1 MTDFETRV
9 IQAQQTRDTAR
20 SSLRMAVG
28 RVGMTRENQWSA
40 SSEQQMLMSSIE
52 TYVKAEAQ
60 AVVLQILKSE
70 DFYIAMT
77 RSAGAMEQAQ

>member
-20 SSLRMAVG
+20 SSLSIAVG
-28 RVGMTRENQWSA
+28 RVGMTQENQWST
-40 SSEQQMLMSSIE
+40 SNGQQSLRALIE
-52 TYVKAEAQ
+52 SYVKAEAQ

-77 RSAGAMEQAQ
+77 RSAGAMELAV